1 MARRLAS
8 YFVEYVADPYAQ
20 QLVAGRTMATY
31 EGEICM
37 PERYVREE
45 LESVS
50 KNFDRFNV
58 INGWVMP
65 DHLAQHSPD
74 AIAFAFLDMDV
85 INPRR
90 TCSSC

>member
-1 MARRLAS
+1 MIHDI
-8 YFVEYVADPYAQ
+8 FNK
-20 QLVAGRTMATY
+20 GTMATY

-74 AIAFAFLDMDV
+74 AIAFALLDMDV

>member
-1 MARRLAS
+1 LPK
-8 YFVEYVADPYAQ
+8 PYEKDV
-20 QLVAGRTMATY
+20 LIHDIFNKGTMAAY

-37 PERYVREE
+37 PERYVREK

-50 KNFDRFNV
+50 KNSDRFNI
-58 INGWVMP
+58 INGWVTP